1 MLLSVII
8 PTYQPGEYLFH
19 LLDKLCQQTLDASL
33 FEVIMVLNG
42 EPEPFRQQ
50 IARYVVE
57 HPSHSLRLVV
67 NDKRGVSKARNRG
80 LDEARGE
87 WICFI
92 DDDDWPSPD
101 YLEQLARQAADG
113 TMVCANVVAID
124 AATGRQQPYFLT
136 DAYRHSYGQPDGSL
150 YTHRHFLSTAWG
162 KLIPR
167 AAIGSSRF
175 NSHFS
180 LGEDSLFM
188 FVISRHIHRM
198 AFTPATV
205 VYHVRLRPG
214 SLSRSRYPWT
224 HRVSVLLRLTV
235 AYLWAWGCAP
245 WAYSFPLLLSRVAAT
260 LRKLFMSHYE

>member
-8 PTYQPGEYLFH
+8 PTYRPEEHLFH

-42 EPEPFRQQ
+42 EAEPYRGQ
-50 IARYVVE
+50 IERYVGE

-67 NDKRGVSKARNRG
+67 NDERGVSKARNRG

-101 YLEQLARQAADG
+101 YLEQLSRHATNG

-124 AATGRQQPYFLT
+124 DATGRRQPYFLT
-136 DAYRHSYGQPDGSL
+136 DAYRHSHEQPDGSL

-167 AAIGSSRF
+167 ATIGTARFDSR
-175 NSHFS
+175 FS

-188 FVISRHIHRM
+188 FVISRHIQRT
-198 AFTPATV
+198 ALTPATT

-214 SLSRSRYPWT
+214 SLSRTSYPWT
-224 HRVSVLLRLTV
+224 HRVAVLLRLTV
-235 AYLWAWGCAP
+235 AYLQTWGGAP
-245 WAYSFPLLLSRVAAT
+245 RAYSFPLLLSRVAAT